1 MCACVGM
8 SWHDVAGFA
17 GVPKVA
23 SVAGVGRIGANG
35 QEWPGMACVADV
47 GRCRE
52 VWVGVGW

>member
-1 MCACVGM
+1 
-8 SWHDVAGFA
+8 
-17 GVPKVA
+17 VPKVA

-35 QEWPGMACVADV
+35 QKWPGMACVADV